1 MARRAQSAKQI
12 PPQKLPTEV
21 SKYLGIEKEDAIE
34 SAAYRG
40 LKHKMETTDWSL
52 HRKAGAH
59 FSPPLREVGFTSANS
74 FLSAAHRD
82 SLSRSA
88 DWDQS
93 AKRAQNVIS
102 PPEIVPSEPLRLPNS
117 PPHSHPA
124 VATAALD

>member
-1 MARRAQSAKQI
+1 MARPAQSAEQV

-21 SKYLGIEKEDAIE
+21 SKYSGIEKEDAIE

-40 LKHKMETTDWSL
+40 LKHKMETTEWSL
-52 HRKAGAH
+52 HRTAGAR
-59 FSPPLREVGFTSANS
+59 FSPPLREVGFTSENS
-74 FLSAAHRD
+74 FLSAAHQD

-102 PPEIVPSEPLRLPNS
+102 PPVIVPSEPLRLSNS
-117 PPHSHPA
+117 PTLSHPA
-124 VATAALD
+124 V